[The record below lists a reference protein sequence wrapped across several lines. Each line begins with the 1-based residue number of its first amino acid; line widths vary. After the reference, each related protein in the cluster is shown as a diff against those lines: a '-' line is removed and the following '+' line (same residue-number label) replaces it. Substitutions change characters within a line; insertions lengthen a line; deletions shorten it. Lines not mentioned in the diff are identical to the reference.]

1 MSRHMSGTFYFCKM
15 KIKTF
20 LGLVVAV
27 MIPLVSYLIVNS
39 LSSSAVVM
47 PKRYFYDTVVAVT
60 EDGKTTMDTVW
71 HKVKDFKL
79 TNQFGQ
85 EVSINEGEWK
95 DKIIIADFF
104 FTSCPSI
111 CPTLTRSMKKIQD
124 DFNKTDTI
132 LRFVSFTVD
141 PKRDSAAKLKAYGDK
156 YNINHDTWW
165 MLTGEKEKI
174 YDLALHEFKANIA
187 QEEGVDTNFIHTDK
201 FFLLDKDRV
210 VRGWYSGLDSGHLD
224 KLMNDVVLLSL
235 EKDKK
240 KKRNL
245 FRK

>member
-1 MSRHMSGTFYFCKM
+1 MLVAVVFPLTCYLVVNSMSRG
-15 KIKTF
+15 
-20 LGLVVAV
+20 AV
-27 MIPLVSYLIVNS
+27 I
-39 LSSSAVVM
+39 M
-47 PKRYFYDTVVAVT
+47 PKRYFYDTVLAVT
-60 EDGKTTMDTVW
+60 KEGKTTMDTVW
-71 HKVKDFKL
+71 HKVKDVKL
-79 TNQFGQ
+79 INQFGK
-85 EVSINEGEWK
+85 EVSLNDDDFKG
-95 DKIIIADFF
+95 KIIIADFF

-111 CPTLTRSMKKIQD
+111 CPTLTRSMKRIQD

-141 PKRDSAAKLKAYGDK
+141 PKRDSAVKLKAYGDK
-156 YNINHDTWW
+156 YGINHDTWW

-201 FFLLDKDRV
+201 LFLLDKDRV
-210 VRGWYSGLDSGHLD
+210 VRGWYSGLDSTHLD
-224 KLMNDVVLLSL
+224 RLMNDVVLLMM
-235 EKDKK
+235 ERDKK